1 MDNIIQ
7 KQNIGYVELIAPEG
21 YKIRLNGDNTQSYES
36 VNVPNIA
43 KQRIDDYILVTSDTP
58 DEIVEEPE
66 IVDTGDEE
74 ITAEEALEII
84 TGGLDNDTE

>member
-36 VNVPNIA
+36 VNVPNVA

-66 IVDTGDEE
+66 IDTGDEE

>member
-7 KQNIGYVELIAPEG
+7 KLNIGYVELIAPEG

-36 VNVPNIA
+36 VNIPNIA
-43 KQRIDDYILVTSDTP
+43 KQRIDDYIIVTSDTP

-66 IVDTGDEE
+66 IDTGDEE

-84 TGGLDNDTE
+84 TGGLDDDTK

>member
-1 MDNIIQ
+1 M
-7 KQNIGYVELIAPEG
+7 ELIAPEG

-36 VNVPNIA
+36 VNVPDIA
-43 KQRIDDYILVTSDTP
+43 KQHIDDYILVTSDTP
-58 DEIVEEPE
+58 DETVEEPE

-84 TGGLDNDTE
+84 TGGLDDDTE

>member
-1 MDNIIQ
+1 M
-7 KQNIGYVELIAPEG
+7 ELIAPEG

-36 VNVPNIA
+36 VNIPNIA

-58 DEIVEEPE
+58 DEIMEEPE
-66 IVDTGDEE
+66 IDTGDEE